1 MDLPHLALAAVA
13 LLVAVVLGA
22 FINHHLERS
31 KNPKANAL
39 AARAD
44 AIFDQVDAEIAKGA
58 PAIAEDVKT
67 AIERALMAIADAEA
81 KAQADVEAAIKR
93 QETVRAGNA
102 QAVATIQQAAAP
114 IVAPPAPEQAA

>member
-1 MDLPHLALAAVA
+1 MDVIFYA
-13 LLVAVVLGA
+13 LVAFAALVLGA
-22 FINHHLERS
+22 FVNHHLERS
-31 KNPKANAL
+31 KNPKANAV

-67 AIERALMAIADAEA
+67 AIERALKAIADAEA

-93 QETVRAGNA
+93 QEAVRAGNA

-114 IVAPPAPEQAA
+114 IVSPAPDPQPAA

>member
-1 MDLPHLALAAVA
+1 MDLLFYALAAVA
-13 LLVAVVLGA
+13 ALVLGA
-22 FINHHLERS
+22 FVNHHLERS
-31 KNPKANAL
+31 KNPKANAV

-67 AIERALMAIADAEA
+67 AIERALKAIADAEA

-93 QETVRAGNA
+93 QEAVRAGNA